1 MAYQTTNPYTGE
13 ILKTF
18 PDATDAEVAQALE
31 RGHAHPI
38 THKFQHASIAALHM
52 KR

>member
-18 PDATDAEVAQALE
+18 PTPPMQKWP
-31 RGHAHPI
+31 RPWN
-38 THKFQHASIAALHM
+38 AAM
-52 KR
+52 PPSNNGA

>member
-18 PDATDAEVAQALE
+18 PDATDAQVAQALE
-31 RGHAHPI
+31 RGHTA
-38 THKFQHASIAALHM
+38 FQQWRLKPVS
-52 KR
+52 